1 MMTRCLILVAVANFA
16 AGSALPASA
25 VCPGAPASPPVPGVP
40 ASPFAPGAPA
50 SPDAPGVPGVPASPA
65 GPGGP
70 AGPDEVLLQCAD
82 ATAIARVAAE
92 ARTVDSRTLRLGIEA
107 GLR

>member
-1 MMTRCLILVAVANFA
+1 MTTRCLILVAVANFA

-25 VCPGAPASPPVPGVP
+25 VFAGAPASPLAPGAP

-50 SPDAPGVPGVPASPA
+50 SPDAPGVPGAPGAPASPA
-65 GPGGP
+65 APGGP
-70 AGPDEVLLQCAD
+70 AGPLEVLLQCAH
-82 ATAIARVAAE
+82 AVAIARVAA
-92 ARTVDSRTLRLGIEA
+92 TVDSRTLRLGIEA